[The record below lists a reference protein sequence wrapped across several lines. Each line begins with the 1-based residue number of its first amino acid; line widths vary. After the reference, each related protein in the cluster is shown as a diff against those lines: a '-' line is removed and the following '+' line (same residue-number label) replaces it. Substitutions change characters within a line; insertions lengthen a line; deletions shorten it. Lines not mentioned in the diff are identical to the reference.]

1 MTLPLPRSLIKLP
14 LFLLYPLHLPFSG
27 GKYYMKCN
35 SDVRVLPPSLCRIRT
50 HKKYKLIGENN
61 TDSSSCCSHFFPW
74 GSEIFF
80 SFSFTLRKWH
90 PEHVPYFVM
99 TFLFLLL
106 PNPPLQYKSTVL
118 LSLCIFKFICFHS
131 LFFPHLPPLAFSS
144 EHPNPPFKPRRVSYF
159 LIPLSNCLYLPFTR
173 YDFSFRI
180 ERNRKS
186 FWFRQSFI
194 IIITSH
200 EWSSTFLKRMTVYKC
215 ERGGDNGQ

>member
-1 MTLPLPRSLIKLP
+1 MILPLPRSLIKLP

-50 HKKYKLIGENN
+50 HKYCKLIGENN

-106 PNPPLQYKSTVL
+106 PNPPLQYKSTQFYSLYVFL
-118 LSLCIFKFICFHS
+118 NLSVSTLSSSRICLPWHFHLNTLTHLS
-131 LFFPHLPPLAFSS
+131 SHAGSPTSSFPYQTVYISPLPEMASPS
-144 EHPNPPFKPRRVSYF
+144 ESKETGNHFGS
-159 LIPLSNCLYLPFTR
+159 
-173 YDFSFRI
+173 D
-180 ERNRKS
+180 
-186 FWFRQSFI
+186 SFI